1 MRAGQRK
8 KASNDQDDDD
18 AINPFDDTN
27 TDGVSD
33 RTRGLKRGHESADDE
48 VRDLSGVCLR
58 IYSYFILWSN
68 RQNTLGSLYRSH
80 AEARNRRR
88 ICIKMRKTLGNG

>member
-33 RTRGLKRGHESADDE
+33 RTRGAEE
-48 VRDLSGVCLR
+48 
-58 IYSYFILWSN
+58 
-68 RQNTLGSLYRSH
+68 RS
-80 AEARNRRR
+80 
-88 ICIKMRKTLGNG
+88 